1 MPEPITVDPSDLD
14 AVGVVTDAVVSLRAH
29 VLTRESE
36 AAAVVERIE
45 GWHEVV
51 ATAKPG
57 GSTVLVV
64 RYGELSMS
72 RLRNVADALQRR
84 GWQLDEDGEGA
95 TLRQPPGTPAT
106 DTAFELLAV
115 LTVAGAPDT
124 PRPLLG
130 RDHRGADLDLRA
142 PD

>member
-1 MPEPITVDPSDLD
+1 VAEPIVVDPSDFD

-29 VLTRESE
+29 VLTREQE
-36 AAAVVERIE
+36 AAAVVDGPE
-45 GWHEVV
+45 GWYSVV
-51 ATAKPG
+51 VTAKPG

-64 RYGELSMS
+64 RYGELSLS
-72 RLRNVADALQRR
+72 RLRNVADALHGR

-95 TLRQPPGTPAT
+95 TLRQAPGTPAT

-115 LTVAGAPDT
+115 LTLAGAPSS
-124 PRPLLG
+124 PRTLVG
-130 RDHRGADLDLRA
+130 RDGAGRPLDLRP